1 MPNPDL
7 STVRALIAHDRADV
21 RDLLTERLRTLGIEH
36 IDAVAADIG
45 GVQLL
50 ALMTAPVAGDEA
62 PRVEPLSAAVS
73 RFSHDVASPLMCV
86 LALSGLLVREGR
98 TDAQTSDDLK
108 RIQAA
113 AEEIAVMVRTLGEQA
128 PTPASRRPA
137 RLS

>member
-21 RDLLTERLRTLGIEH
+21 RDLLTERLRALGIER
-36 IDAVAADIG
+36 IDAVAADVG
-45 GVQLL
+45 GAPLL
-50 ALMTAPVAGDEA
+50 ALMTAAAPAAET
-62 PRVEPLSAAVS
+62 PRVEPLPAAVS

-128 PTPASRRPA
+128 PTPRRPA